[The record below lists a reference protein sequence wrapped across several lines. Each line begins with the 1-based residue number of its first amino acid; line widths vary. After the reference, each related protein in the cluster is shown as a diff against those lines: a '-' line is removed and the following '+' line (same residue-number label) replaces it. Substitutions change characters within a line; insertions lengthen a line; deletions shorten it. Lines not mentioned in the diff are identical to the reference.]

1 MPFSCIY
8 WFYLGNILIG
18 ENMRKGIL
26 LILICMTL
34 LSFKV
39 ESKSNE
45 LGFIIYYDSLEE
57 NQIKKKNEIVELINS
72 SLKYVNE
79 DSWNILLSSTHE
91 LENNERE
98 VWVEDERIVFKLGD
112 GLGNRINGNIVSHSF
127 CLVEVK
133 PKSLI
138 RKWFNF

>member
-1 MPFSCIY
+1 ML
-8 WFYLGNILIG
+8 LG
-18 ENMRKGIL
+18 ETMRKGIL
-26 LILICMTL
+26 LILCCITL

-45 LGFIIYYDSLEE
+45 LGFVIYYDSLEE
-57 NQIKKKNEIVELINS
+57 NQIKKKNEIVDFVNKA
-72 SLKYVNE
+72 LKHVNE
-79 DSWNILLSSTHE
+79 DSWNILLSSTNE
-91 LENNERE
+91 LEDNNRE
-98 VWVEDERIVFKLGD
+98 VWVEDNKIIFKLGD

-133 PKSLI
+133 PKSLL

>member
-1 MPFSCIY
+1 
-8 WFYLGNILIG
+8 
-18 ENMRKGIL
+18 MRKGIL
-26 LILICMTL
+26 LILCCMTL

-57 NQIKKKNEIVELINS
+57 NQIEKKNEIVDLVNKA
-72 SLKYVNE
+72 LKNVNE
-79 DSWNILLSSTHE
+79 DSWNILLSSTNE
-91 LENNERE
+91 LEDNNRE
-98 VWVEDERIVFKLGD
+98 VWVEDNKIIFKLGD

-133 PKSLI
+133 PKSLL

>member
-1 MPFSCIY
+1 
-8 WFYLGNILIG
+8 
-18 ENMRKGIL
+18 MRKGIL
-26 LILICMTL
+26 LILCCITL

-45 LGFIIYYDSLEE
+45 LGFVIYYDSLEE
-57 NQIKKKNEIVELINS
+57 NQINKKNEIVDLVNKA
-72 SLKYVNE
+72 LKHVNE
-79 DSWNILLSSTHE
+79 DSWNILLSSTNE
-91 LENNERE
+91 LEDNNRE
-98 VWVEDERIVFKLGD
+98 VWVEDNKIIFKLGD

-133 PKSLI
+133 PKSLL

>member
-1 MPFSCIY
+1 ML
-8 WFYLGNILIG
+8 LG
-18 ENMRKGIL
+18 EHMRKFILCIL
-26 LILICMTL
+26 LLMTL

-57 NQIKKKNEIVELINS
+57 NQIKKKNEIVDLINL
-72 SLKYVNE
+72 SLKHVNE

-98 VWVEDERIVFKLGD
+98 VWVEDNKIVFKLGD

>member
-1 MPFSCIY
+1 M
-8 WFYLGNILIG
+8 YLG
-18 ENMRKGIL
+18 EHMRKLILCIL
-26 LILICMTL
+26 LFMTL

-45 LGFIIYYDSLEE
+45 LGFVIIYDSLEE
-57 NQIKKKNEIVELINS
+57 NQIKRKNEIVDLIND
-72 SLKYVNE
+72 SLKHVNE
-79 DSWNILLSSTHE
+79 DSWRILLSSTDE
-91 LENNERE
+91 LESKDRE
-98 VWVEDERIVFKLGD
+98 VYVEDNKIVFILGD
-112 GLGNRINGNIVSHSF
+112 GLGKRINGNIVSHSF

>member
-8 WFYLGNILIG
+8 WFYLVNILIG

-39 ESKSNE
+39 ESKSSE

-57 NQIKKKNEIVELINS
+57 NQIDKKNEIVELINS

>member
-1 MPFSCIY
+1 
-8 WFYLGNILIG
+8 
-18 ENMRKGIL
+18 MRKGIL
-26 LILICMTL
+26 LILCCITL

-45 LGFIIYYDSLEE
+45 LGFVIYYDSLEE
-57 NQIKKKNEIVELINS
+57 NQIKKKNEIVDLVNKA
-72 SLKYVNE
+72 LKHVNE
-79 DSWNILLSSTHE
+79 DSWNILLSSTNE
-91 LENNERE
+91 LEDNNRE
-98 VWVEDERIVFKLGD
+98 VWVEDNKIIFKLGD

-133 PKSLI
+133 PKSLL